1 MEPEEEMKPQEIPQ
15 AEEPA
20 QELAPESVLSE
31 STPIEEAV
39 TEPVAETEAEPVA
52 RVEPAIKAEVKREPL
67 RSPAAKKSIWNK
79 ALPWV
84 IVALVFYLGGLATI
98 YFALYRPARMAA
110 ETAAETATAEITS
123 LNDQLTQ
130 LELQKSL
137 VQSELDTTRGELVN
151 TQEDLATA
159 QGTIEE
165 QVSSVA
171 NANIRRLAY
180 KLLAN
185 INTARVALEK
195 ADTAAARQ
203 ALNFAKADLAELEG
217 TDIAA
222 DALSGFTESMDEA
235 ITNLNEEGLETSNA
249 ALESLFA
256 KLLLLVSNLP

>member
-1 MEPEEEMKPQEIPQ
+1 MEPEEELKPQETPQ
-15 AEEPA
+15 PEEPA
-20 QELAPESVLSE
+20 QKLEPESVLSE
-31 STPIEEAV
+31 STPLEEAE
-39 TEPVAETEAEPVA
+39 TEPVVETEAVPAAV
-52 RVEPAIKAEVKREPL
+52 VEPAMKPEVKLEPL
-67 RSPAAKKSIWNK
+67 RSPAAKKGVWNK

-98 YFALYRPARMAA
+98 YFALYRPAVMEA
-110 ETAAETATAEITS
+110 ETAAETAKAEITS
-123 LNDQLTQ
+123 LNDQLSQ

-137 VQSELDTTRGELVN
+137 VQSELDTTRSELVN

-185 INTARVALEK
+185 INTARVALEN
-195 ADTAAARQ
+195 ADVAAARQ
-203 ALNFAKADLAELEG
+203 ALNFAKGDLAELEG
-217 TDIAA
+217 TDVES
-222 DALSGFTESMDEA
+222 DALSGFADRMEEA
-235 ITNLNEEGLETSNA
+235 ITNLTEEGLETSRA

-256 KLLLLVSNLP
+256 KLLLLVANLP